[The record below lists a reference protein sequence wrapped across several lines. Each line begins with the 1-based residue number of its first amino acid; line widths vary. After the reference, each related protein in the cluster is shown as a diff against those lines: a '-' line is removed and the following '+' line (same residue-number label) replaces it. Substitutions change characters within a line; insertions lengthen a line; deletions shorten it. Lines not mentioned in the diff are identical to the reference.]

1 MKLRSS
7 IPLLVLSL
15 VLVAGAVAQ
24 FQLRGTI
31 GGLVTDITGAVIVNA
46 TVTLTDLERNQS
58 TIAQSNE
65 GGLFSFP
72 NLVAGNYQVSVER
85 EGFKTGVSDIVV
97 ITTNDNVRVDIA
109 MEIGD
114 VTETVEV
121 TTAAPLIQTEQTVVG
136 QVVDE
141 TLVEALPALGRNFLA
156 FSTLA
161 PNVSSFPRTGAA
173 NATWSVGSHH
183 TVGGIAVQVG
193 GGGDNGLYMNGVNI
207 NDSWLGGTQ
216 YSPSMENVQ
225 EVKVDTANFSAAS
238 GRDISMTSVMT
249 KAGTNEFHGGLFNY
263 LQNEALNAWNP
274 FIKAESE
281 AGQRQDKLQ
290 RNQFGGNIGGPVVR
304 NRAFFFFGYEG
315 MDNNSG
321 SVDSGSFGGSNL
333 FRVPTGEERQG
344 DYSGLVNRFPGD
356 PNVLLYNPFTTRF
369 DADGNSIRDRVVNN
383 DLRTTGMINQTALAQ
398 INDIYPTSNGFV
410 NPNNPDDLRNHR
422 VISKRT
428 NFNWRIDTR
437 FDYRITDND
446 NVYVSYSESL
456 GLDDNRGG
464 LFPDLDRNVE
474 DSSYVLAVSYARV
487 FTPTLTN
494 DFTFGFTRPNLN
506 SVDQGTMD
514 KLAQTDTPRNRHF
527 QNLGDPNEV
536 GFGMHSISVGGY
548 AGHGIGGATIFDN
561 PGLQFGSNASW
572 VRGSHST
579 KFGFNYV
586 NKGERVLSAGGRNR

>member
-7 IPLLVLSL
+7 IPLLLLSL
-15 VLVAGAVAQ
+15 ALVAGAVAQ

-58 TIAQSNE
+58 TVAQTND

-72 NLVAGNYQVSVER
+72 NLVAGNYQVSVEQ

-290 RNQFGGNIGGPVVR
+290 RNQFGGNIGGPAVR

-410 NPNNPDDLRNHR
+410 NTNNPDDLRNHR

-536 GFGMHSISVGGY
+536 GFGMHSIRVGGY
-548 AGHGIGGATIFDN
+548 
-561 PGLQFGSNASW
+561 
-572 VRGSHST
+572 
-579 KFGFNYV
+579 
-586 NKGERVLSAGGRNR
+586 

>member
-7 IPLLVLSL
+7 IPLLLLSL
-15 VLVAGAVAQ
+15 ALVAGAVAQ

-58 TIAQSNE
+58 TVAQTND

-72 NLVAGNYQVSVER
+72 NLVAGNYQVSVEQ

-249 KAGTNEFHGGLFNY
+249 KAGTNRIPRRPLQLPPERGLEC
-263 LQNEALNAWNP
+263 L
-274 FIKAESE
+274 ESVYQGRVGSGPE
-281 AGQRQDKLQ
+281 AGQAPAQPVRRQH
-290 RNQFGGNIGGPVVR
+290 RGPGT
-304 NRAFFFFGYEG
+304 AK
-315 MDNNSG
+315 
-321 SVDSGSFGGSNL
+321 
-333 FRVPTGEERQG
+333 QG
-344 DYSGLVNRFPGD
+344 
-356 PNVLLYNPFTTRF
+356 VLLLRLRRHGQQQWQRGFRLVRRQQSIPCPPLAKSGRETT
-369 DADGNSIRDRVVNN
+369 A
-383 DLRTTGMINQTALAQ
+383 A
-398 INDIYPTSNGFV
+398 
-410 NPNNPDDLRNHR
+410 
-422 VISKRT
+422 
-428 NFNWRIDTR
+428 W
-437 FDYRITDND
+437 
-446 NVYVSYSESL
+446 
-456 GLDDNRGG
+456 
-464 LFPDLDRNVE
+464 
-474 DSSYVLAVSYARV
+474 
-487 FTPTLTN
+487 
-494 DFTFGFTRPNLN
+494 
-506 SVDQGTMD
+506 
-514 KLAQTDTPRNRHF
+514 
-527 QNLGDPNEV
+527 
-536 GFGMHSISVGGY
+536 
-548 AGHGIGGATIFDN
+548 
-561 PGLQFGSNASW
+561 
-572 VRGSHST
+572 
-579 KFGFNYV
+579 
-586 NKGERVLSAGGRNR
+586 